1 MPPGSWGQAVPTGSE
16 SRLRKA
22 GRQVH
27 NADMGDAGHT
37 VDGLVGFARA
47 LRHAGVN
54 CGPDR
59 VRAFLAATEHV
70 GFADRSRL
78 YWAGRL
84 TLCTD
89 PEDLPRFDAAFD
101 YWFGGADMPAPVSG
115 PATEKRAR
123 SAALTSRE
131 AGTDDAEPL
140 ATAAGDVETLR
151 SRDLSELSAEEREHL
166 RRMLAELSL
175 DPPLR
180 PSLRR
185 KPFRRGNLD
194 PRATMRAL
202 LRTGGEPMRLPRHHR
217 ARRTRRVV
225 MLIDV
230 SGSMNPYAD
239 ALLRFAHVVMRR
251 SPAETEVFT
260 LGTRM
265 TRVSRQLRQRDPER
279 ALAAAG
285 AAVPDFSGGTRL
297 GETLRAFL
305 DRWGQRGVAR
315 RAVVV
320 LFSDGWERGDTAL
333 LAEQMLRLR
342 RLAHAVVWVNPH
354 AGRAGY
360 EPVQSGIAAAWP
372 HVDHLVAGHSLR
384 ALQEL
389 WWWVRRLATHHRTA
403 GVPSAEERQTRQ
415 EVGGA

>member
-1 MPPGSWGQAVPTGSE
+1 MGGE
-16 SRLRKA
+16 
-22 GRQVH
+22 GR
-27 NADMGDAGHT
+27 T
-37 VDGLVGFARA
+37 VEGLVGFARA
-47 LRHAGVN
+47 LRHAGMN
-54 CGPDR
+54 CGSDR

-70 GFADRSRL
+70 GLADRSRL

-89 PEDLPRFDAAFD
+89 PEDLPRFDAAFE

-123 SAALTSRE
+123 SAALTPSE
-131 AGTDDAEPL
+131 SGNAGDAEPL

-151 SRDLSELSAEEREHL
+151 TRDFSELDAAEREHL
-166 RRMLAELSL
+166 RRLFAELNPE
-175 DPPLR
+175 PPLR

-185 KPFRRGNLD
+185 KPFRRGKLD

-202 LRTGGEPMRLPRHHR
+202 LRTGGEPIRLPRHHR

-225 MLIDV
+225 LLIDV
-230 SGSMNPYAD
+230 SGSMSPYAD
-239 ALLRFAHVVMRR
+239 ALLRFAHVVVRR
-251 SPAETEVFT
+251 SPSNTEVFT

-265 TRVSRQLRQRDPER
+265 TRVTRQLRQRDPER
-279 ALAAAG
+279 ALVAAG

-297 GETLRAFL
+297 GETLRVFL
-305 DRWGQRGVAR
+305 DRWGQRGIAR

-320 LFSDGWERGDTAL
+320 LFSDGWERGDTSL
-333 LAEQMLRLR
+333 LAGQMLRMR
-342 RLAHAVVWVNPH
+342 RLAHAVVWANPH

-384 ALQEL
+384 SLQEL
-389 WWWVRRLATHHRTA
+389 WWWVRHLAGHHRTPVA
-403 GVPSAEERQTRQ
+403 SSVEDREVRQ
-415 EVGGA
+415 EAGGA